1 LKRKNWKNFLRIY
14 KNKTKLMEQMQ
25 SNNIQ
30 MKSEADEIILDEL
43 SDESL
48 DSSTAGIS
56 SDTECPKISKINKL
70 FDKMSESKPLKIIDS
85 GCGNRYD
92 NILFEPDDDLSK
104 YYQNVRYCKFCRQI
118 ESDKVKFLEN
128 RKFICKKC
136 ASRESNFCRVRNVL
150 VRTFKKL
157 NIDVNTA
164 VKILQEERDKIYK
177 DLPDR
182 KEKVIIK

>member
-1 LKRKNWKNFLRIY
+1 
-14 KNKTKLMEQMQ
+14 MEQMQ
-25 SNNIQ
+25 CNNIRL
-30 MKSEADEIILDEL
+30 KSEADEIMLDEL

-48 DSSTAGIS
+48 DSRTAGIL
-56 SDTECPKISKINKL
+56 SDTNKL
-70 FDKMSESKPLKIIDS
+70 CSSAVGTQSSKTSQSIKWFDKMSESKPLKIIDS
-85 GCGNRYD
+85 GCGNRYN
-92 NILFEPDDDLSK
+92 NILFVPDDDLNK
-104 YYQNVRYCKFCRQI
+104 YYYNVNYCKFCRQV
-118 ESDKVKFLEN
+118 ESDKVKFLSH

>member
-1 LKRKNWKNFLRIY
+1 
-14 KNKTKLMEQMQ
+14 MEQMK

-30 MKSEADEIILDEL
+30 LKSEADEIMLDEL
-43 SDESL
+43 CSGPKDHELCSRTESDKLSDVSL

-56 SDTECPKISKINKL
+56 SDTQSPKTSKISKL

-85 GCGNRYD
+85 GCGNRYN
-92 NILFEPDDDLSK
+92 NILFVPDDDLNK
-104 YYQNVRYCKFCRQI
+104 YYYNVNYCKFCRQV
-118 ESDKVKFLEN
+118 ESDKVKFLSH

-136 ASRESNFCRVRNVL
+136 ASKESNFCRVRNVR